1 MSRREAMAA
10 ALLLP
15 VLGLLSA
22 CGKKGSPR
30 PPPGADPAF
39 PRRYPDPRTVLPQR
53 EEERGGTSTG
63 SS

>member
-1 MSRREAMAA
+1 MSRREAMA

-22 CGKKGSPR
+22 CGKKGSPKA
-30 PPPGADPAF
+30 PPGADPTF
-39 PRRYPDPRTVLPQR
+39 PRRYPDPSTVLPQK